1 MLSQSFDRGFYLLVK
16 AIQELRE
23 RKDGLVV
30 TVGIGGPTGSGK
42 TRCGGGAC
50 YPFDRTVSRKKGLIN
65 TSQLGGEGGVGPRVR
80 RDRLHGG
87 LPHGG
92 RQRRRQRC

>member
-1 MLSQSFDRGFYLLVK
+1 VLAWLGFHPQSFDRGFYLLVK

-42 TRCGGGAC
+42 TR
-50 YPFDRTVSRKKGLIN
+50 Y
-65 TSQLGGEGGVGPRVR
+65 GP
-80 RDRLHGG
+80 
-87 LPHGG
+87 LPSSPPRAG
-92 RQRRRQRC
+92 CCC

>member
-1 MLSQSFDRGFYLLVK
+1 MQSFDRGYYLLVK

-42 TRCGGGAC
+42 TRSIRTILRPHPCGRVLLAIRC
-50 YPFDRTVSRKKGLIN
+50 YLF
-65 TSQLGGEGGVGPRVR
+65 
-80 RDRLHGG
+80 RLSMS
-87 LPHGG
+87 
-92 RQRRRQRC
+92 

>member
-1 MLSQSFDRGFYLLVK
+1 MQSFDRGYYLLVK

-42 TRCGGGAC
+42 TRSSTTTTPRAQ
-50 YPFDRTVSRKKGLIN
+50 PFDA
-65 TSQLGGEGGVGPRVR
+65 TSFVCQGA
-80 RDRLHGG
+80 D
-87 LPHGG
+87 
-92 RQRRRQRC
+92 

>member
-50 YPFDRTVSRKKGLIN
+50 SPFDRTVSRKRAN
-65 TSQLGGEGGVGPRVR
+65 EYFAAW
-80 RDRLHGG
+80 
-87 LPHGG
+87 
-92 RQRRRQRC
+92 RRRSRRS